1 MSRAVKHLE
10 TLPDRAQ
17 VVIVGGGAI
26 GLSIAHELAKRG
38 ITDVLVLDKDTLV
51 KGATGRNG
59 GGVRAQWTTEENIIL
74 AKKSIA
80 AFKRFASETGHN
92 IFLRQGGYLFLTR
105 SENQLL
111 QLQDAAAFQ
120 NRHGVRTK
128 VIDLDEAERIIPGL
142 NTEGCVGAT
151 FNPDDAIVFPWPL
164 VWGWKDA
171 AERRGVQVATQTA
184 VTAIRR
190 NGDRITHV
198 ETNRGTIACEWVVNA
213 AGAWAKRV
221 AAMASVELP
230 NKPERH
236 EILVSEPLKPFLDPM
251 LVDLSTGLYINQD
264 MRGELVGGLGGHH
277 EESLDWSSSLDFLRD
292 FSKQTVRLLP
302 RLGPV
307 KVLRQWAG
315 SYDVT
320 PDRKPILGIA
330 DDGPSNML
338 QASGFSGHGMMISP
352 MVGVMTAQIIA
363 GQKPE
368 IDVHPFRLERFAE
381 GDLRLEGMVIG

>member
-1 MSRAVKHLE
+1 MKAVKRLA
-10 TLPDRAQ
+10 TFPDKAQ
-17 VVIVGGGAI
+17 VVVIGGGAI
-26 GLSIAHELAKRG
+26 GLSVAHELAKRG

-59 GGVRAQWTTEENIIL
+59 GGVRAQWTTEENIVL
-74 AKKSIA
+74 AKKSIE
-80 AFKRFASETGHN
+80 AFKRFSSETGHN

-105 SENQLL
+105 SEQQLL
-111 QLQDAAAFQ
+111 SMRDAAAFQ
-120 NRHGVRTK
+120 NQHGVRTK
-128 VIDLDEAERIIPGL
+128 VIDLDEAESIVPGL

-164 VWGWKDA
+164 VWGWKEA
-171 AERRGVQVATQTA
+171 AEKRGVKVSTLTS
-184 VTAIRR
+184 VTGLKTKA
-190 NGDRITHV
+190 GRITHV
-198 ETNRGTIACEWVVNA
+198 ETNRGTVACEWVVNA
-213 AGAWAKRV
+213 AGAWAKHV
-221 AAMASVELP
+221 SHMAGLDMP

-251 LVDLSTGLYINQD
+251 LVDLSTGYYINQD

-277 EESLDWSSSLDFLRD
+277 EESLDWSSSLDFLRE
-292 FSKQTVRLLP
+292 FAKQTVRLMP

-330 DDGPSNML
+330 KAGPENLL

-363 GQKPE
+363 GQKLE
-368 IDVHPFRLERFAE
+368 QDVHPFRLERFEE